1 MPLTLDHSGVR
12 RAFLMALAMTLVA
25 ACGQVANR
33 PTASPTATAPASSPT
48 PSATATPSPT
58 STPPAQPTPT
68 PSQPAPPAG
77 FTCANAT
84 GGSPQAVSRVV
95 AVRVGSHDGYDRL
108 VIEFSGAVPAYR
120 VQLQAGTRFVSDPKG
135 EQLSLAGSNGVLVDI
150 RPVADWVHYA
160 GPSAFQPGFQFLR
173 EARLIQNFEG
183 VQQWGLGIQ
192 GSPCLRVFTMASPN
206 RLVIDIASI

>member
-1 MPLTLDHSGVR
+1 MVL
-12 RAFLMALAMTLVA
+12 AFALALVA

-33 PTASPTATAPASSPT
+33 PTASPTASAPASSPSPT
-48 PSATATPSPT
+48 ATVTPSPSGT
-58 STPPAQPTPT
+58 ASAVPTPT

-77 FTCANAT
+77 FTCASAS
-84 GGSPQAVSRVV
+84 GGSAQAVSRVV

-120 VQLQAGTRFVSDPKG
+120 IQLQTGTRFVTDPRG
-135 EQLSLAGSNGVLVDI
+135 APVTLAGSNGVLVDL
-150 RPVADWVHYA
+150 RPVADWVNYA

-183 VQQWGLGIQ
+183 VQQWGLGLQ
-192 GSPCLRVFTMASPN
+192 GSPCLRVFTLASPS